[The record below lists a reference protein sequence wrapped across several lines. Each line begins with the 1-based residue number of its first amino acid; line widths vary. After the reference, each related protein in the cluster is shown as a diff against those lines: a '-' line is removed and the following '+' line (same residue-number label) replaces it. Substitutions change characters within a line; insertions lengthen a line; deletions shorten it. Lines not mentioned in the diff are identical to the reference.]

1 MFKDQRVHILQ
12 KQNNHN
18 QCISKLQRERRG
30 GGIGSQKKLAK
41 GVRAPVSERER
52 EGGRHRKQKKKWEK
66 GSEPQFHIFK
76 FKLDVH

>member
-30 GGIGSQKKLAK
+30 GGSEAKKNWLK
-41 GVRAPVSERER
+41 GLEPQFQRERER
-52 EGGRHRKQKKKWEK
+52 GGEASEAEKKNGKR
-66 GSEPQFHIFK
+66 GQSPSFIY
-76 FKLDVH
+76 LNLN

>member
-30 GGIGSQKKLAK
+30 GGSEAKKNWLK
-41 GVRAPVSERER
+41 GLEPQFQRERER
-52 EGGRHRKQKKKWEK
+52 GGGIGSRKKKWEK

>member
-52 EGGRHRKQKKKWEK
+52 EGGEASEAEKKNGKR
-66 GSEPQFHIFK
+66 GQSPSFIY
-76 FKLDVH
+76 LNLN